1 MKKILLA
8 FIVSTGIIFQACTP
22 TTSLLKITDEYRT
35 VTPEKSRLL
44 VKYDLPAEDIPIVKV
59 KVSKDYFSQKVYTK
73 HYETLRKDKK
83 GNQIA
88 WGLALSGGAAGLI
101 ALGSGMEEK
110 DSTLKTLTIVGGA
123 VAGLMG
129 LYMIIAATP
138 KEQWTKDSVDFK
150 DTLYAFQEALKS
162 KSIALQSEHDKKM
175 HYLKTNNEGIL
186 AIDVRDFYTNLS
198 ENNPLKIS
206 ISDGISQPN
215 FINLPSSY
223 VIRIRGNELEAEKLF
238 KQAEAKVKEREFIN
252 ANSLFEK
259 VVDKY
264 PLTKHTEDSK
274 SAMKSIESNIKE
286 EKLEIVRKNL
296 RAVSVNKVPEAFDK
310 AGISPSELNEI
321 GYRIERMSRSNITII
336 MVDGLGM
343 SLDRYQAEYEFNS
356 LNNPQKIYAVLT
368 AAEEISKKQAR
379 QKWEVIQS
387 ILGLYETT
395 AKKFARIESTK
406 LLGN

>member
-8 FIVSTGIIFQACTP
+8 FIVSTGIILQACTP

-59 KVSKDYFSQKVYTK
+59 KVSKDYFSQKIYTK

-83 GNQIA
+83 GSQVA
-88 WGLALSGGAAGLI
+88 LGLALSGGAAGLI
-101 ALGSGMEEK
+101 ALGSGMESK
-110 DSTLKTLTIVGGA
+110 DSTLKTLSIVGG
-123 VAGLMG
+123 VIAGLMG
-129 LYMIIAATP
+129 LYMIIAETP
-138 KEQWTKDSVDFK
+138 KELWTKDSVDFE
-150 DTLYAFQEALKS
+150 DTLYAFQEVLKS
-162 KSIALQSEHDKKM
+162 KSVTLQSDHDRKTD
-175 HYLKTNNEGIL
+175 YLKTNNEGIL
-186 AIDVRDFYTNLS
+186 FLDIRNFYTNLS

-206 ISDGISQPN
+206 FSDGVALPN
-215 FINLPSSY
+215 YINLPSSY
-223 VIRIRGNELEAEKLF
+223 VIKIRGNELEAEKMF
-238 KQAEAKVKEREFIN
+238 RQAEAKVKEGKFIN

-264 PLTKHTEDSK
+264 PLTKHAEDSK
-274 SAMKSIESNIKE
+274 TAIKSIESNIKE

-296 RAVSVNKVPEAFDK
+296 RAVSVDKVPEAFDK

-343 SLDRYQAEYEFNS
+343 SLDRYQAEDEFNS
-356 LNNPQKIYAVLT
+356 LNNSQKIYAILT
-368 AAEEISKKQAR
+368 ASESLSKKQGKK
-379 QKWEVIQS
+379 KWELLSS
-387 ILGLYETT
+387 ILGIDESI
-395 AKKFARIESTK
+395 AKKFARIESGR
-406 LLGN
+406 LVN